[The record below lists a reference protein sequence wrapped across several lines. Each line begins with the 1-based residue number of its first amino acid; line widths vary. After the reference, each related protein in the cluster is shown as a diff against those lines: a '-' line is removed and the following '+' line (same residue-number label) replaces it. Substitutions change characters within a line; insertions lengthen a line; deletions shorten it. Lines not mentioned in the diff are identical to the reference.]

1 MECPLGVRPRPCQT
15 GRLFQI
21 KSAKAPGK
29 LIPLRVL
36 LPFAFGYFLSYLFRV
51 VNAVAGPALAGEI
64 GLDAGGLGLLTAIY
78 FLTFAAFQLPLGV
91 LLDRYGPR
99 LVEAVLL
106 IFAAAG
112 AGLFAIAGD
121 LTGLMI
127 GRGLIGLGVSACLMA
142 AFKAYSV
149 AVPANRL
156 PLVNGIHLAA
166 GGLGALAGGA
176 PSQFIL
182 QVVGWRGLFF
192 GLCGLSLIAAM
203 VLAVVGPRQKIQ
215 GAGEALGDQLRGV
228 IGVFTD
234 RAFLQIAPLCVAATG
249 TALAVQGLWA
259 GPWLR
264 DVAELSPA
272 AAASVLS
279 LMAVAMLAGFLAFGA
294 IAARLQGYG
303 ISTLQVAVAGMVLSA
318 GAQAL
323 IITLPAGFARHAWYA
338 YAFFGTAGILIYPVL
353 TAAFAGHLSGRVITA
368 VNFLVFVFSFAVQWA
383 VGEAIDALSPASGV
397 AGAYATIFAVL
408 IAGQVAALVW
418 FVVKMPRTG
427 RRS

>member
-1 MECPLGVRPRPCQT
+1 LAFAR
-15 GRLFQI
+15 GRAKQAACFEV
-21 KSAKAPGK
+21 SAKAPGK

-51 VNAVAGPALAGEI
+51 VNAVAGPAFAGEM
-64 GLDAGGLGLLTAIY
+64 GFDAGDLGLLTSIY

-121 LTGLMI
+121 LTTLMV

-142 AFKAYSV
+142 AFKAYSLT
-149 AVPANRL
+149 VPAGRL

-176 PSQFIL
+176 PSEFIL
-182 QVVGWRGLFF
+182 QAAGWRGLFF

-203 VLAVVGPRQKIQ
+203 VLAVFGPRQKSD
-215 GAGEALGDQLRGV
+215 GAGEPLADQLRGV
-228 IGVFTD
+228 IAVYTNP
-234 RAFLQIAPLCVAATG
+234 AFLRIAPLCVAATG

-264 DVAELSPA
+264 DVAGLSPA
-272 AAASVLS
+272 AAASSLS
-279 LMAVAMLAGFLAFGA
+279 LMAVAMLASFLVFGTVVE
-294 IAARLQGYG
+294 RLQAYG

-318 GAQAL
+318 GTQVL
-323 IITLPAGFARHAWYA
+323 IITLPAGFAAHAWYA
-338 YAFFGTAGILIYPVL
+338 YAFFGTAGILVYPVL
-353 TAAFAGHLSGRVITA
+353 TSAFASQMSGRVITA
-368 VNFLVFVFSFAVQWA
+368 INFLLFVFSFAVQWA
-383 VGEAIDALSPASGV
+383 VGEAVDALSPASGV
-397 AGAYATIFAVL
+397 AGAYDTTFAIL
-408 IAGQVAALVW
+408 IALQIVALFW
-418 FVVKMPRTG
+418 FVLKKPRSG
-427 RRS
+427 QRQ

>member
-1 MECPLGVRPRPCQT
+1 MSAWRPPAVVPK
-15 GRLFQI
+15 GGLF
-21 KSAKAPGK
+21 SAKREGAGN

-51 VNAVAGPALAGEI
+51 VNAVAGPPLAVEI
-64 GLDAGGLGLLTAIY
+64 GLDAGDLGLLTAIY

-121 LTGLMI
+121 LTSLMI

-149 AVPANRL
+149 AVPAKRL
-156 PLVNGIHLAA
+156 PFVNGIHLAA
-166 GGLGALAGGA
+166 GGLGALVGGA
-176 PSQFIL
+176 PSQFVL
-182 QVVGWRGLFF
+182 QAAGWRGLFF

-203 VLAVVGPRQKIQ
+203 VLAVFGPRQKNA
-215 GAGEALGDQLRGV
+215 GTGEALGEQFRGV
-228 IGVFTD
+228 IGVFTNP
-234 RAFLQIAPLCVAATG
+234 AFLRIAPLCVAVTG

-264 DVAELSPA
+264 DVAGLSPA

-279 LMAVAMLAGFLAFGA
+279 LMAMALLAGFLAFGA
-294 IAARLQGYG
+294 IAARLQNHG

-318 GAQAL
+318 GAQVA
-323 IITLPAGFARHAWYA
+323 IITLPAGSATHAWHA
-338 YAFFGTAGILIYPVL
+338 YAFFGTAGILVYPVL

-368 VNFLVFVFSFAVQWA
+368 INFLVFVFSFAVQWA

-397 AGAYATIFAVL
+397 AGAYDTTFAIL
-408 IAGQVAALVW
+408 IALQVAALLW
-418 FVVKMPRTG
+418 FILRKPRA
-427 RRS
+427 SQPV